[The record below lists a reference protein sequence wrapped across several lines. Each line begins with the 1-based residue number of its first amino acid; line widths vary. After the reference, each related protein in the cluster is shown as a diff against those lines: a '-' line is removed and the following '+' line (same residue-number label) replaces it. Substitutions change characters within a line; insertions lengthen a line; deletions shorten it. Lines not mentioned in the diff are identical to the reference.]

1 MDWTGTT
8 YGNAWMHKWL
18 IRMLRYVDVRILYA
32 FTSVFIIP
40 VCLLLNPSAG
50 IIYRFF
56 RVRMKY
62 GQLKAALSTYKNHC
76 LFGQVVIDKFAMYA
90 GKKFR
95 IEIDGQEYYQKLAAR
110 DESFITLSSHVGN
123 CEIAGYTLTQ
133 EKKVLNALVFY
144 GEKTSVMTNR
154 AKLFAGKNVKMIPV
168 RPDLGHLFE
177 IDQALQKGEIVS
189 MPADRIFG
197 SQKKLSLPFMGQ
209 TADFPY
215 GPFSVATLHGLN
227 VLVLHVIK
235 IKSLTYK
242 IYVTPLDYDK
252 DAPRQEQINQLATGY
267 AAEVERIVKIYPTQ
281 WYNYFEFWNNETV

>member
-1 MDWTGTT
+1 
-8 YGNAWMHKWL
+8 
-18 IRMLRYVDVRILYA
+18 
-32 FTSVFIIP
+32 
-40 VCLLLNPSAG
+40 
-50 IIYRFF
+50 
-56 RVRMKY
+56 
-62 GQLKAALSTYKNHC
+62 
-76 LFGQVVIDKFAMYA
+76 
-90 GKKFR
+90 
-95 IEIDGQEYYQKLAAR
+95 
-110 DESFITLSSHVGN
+110 
-123 CEIAGYTLTQ
+123 
-133 EKKVLNALVFY
+133 
-144 GEKTSVMTNR
+144 
-154 AKLFAGKNVKMIPV
+154 MIPV